1 MEVECEDAKDE
12 LTEYG
17 GFSTMEEQK
26 QFIRYA
32 PLLEYGQEI
41 SRFAMKMDNIS
52 NVGVE
57 DGQSVQSCAAL
68 RHRMN
73 AAFSLLC
80 YRDPSHST
88 NFYLLE
94 QTQRDIV
101 AKALNAAIIESHGK
115 DGTSPLEK
123 CLNRARF
130 IREQALTYSASA
142 VFTDANRLLF
152 GEGEGCLDTCGNSK
166 YIHT

>member
-1 MEVECEDAKDE
+1 MDVECEDAKDG

-73 AAFSLLC
+73 VCF
-80 YRDPSHST
+80 
-88 NFYLLE
+88 NF
-94 QTQRDIV
+94 V
-101 AKALNAAIIESHGK
+101 IEG
-115 DGTSPLEK
+115 
-123 CLNRARF
+123 
-130 IREQALTYSASA
+130 
-142 VFTDANRLLF
+142 
-152 GEGEGCLDTCGNSK
+152 
-166 YIHT
+166 